1 LLLCQLQISS
11 VHMLCCG
18 CLVTSAAA
26 QARPLSLQAI
36 ITRAPLATIASAVA
50 CPTPALPPV
59 IMQTCSIQDACQS
72 TSQLDKTDMPQGQSD
87 MQHLAMKIVGRKS
100 RSWLTYPCKNI
111 LDELSR
117 AIDASAKVT
126 SKVFQVLPEPHM

>member
-1 LLLCQLQISS
+1 
-11 VHMLCCG
+11 M
-18 CLVTSAAA
+18 
-26 QARPLSLQAI
+26 

-59 IMQTCSIQDACQS
+59 MMQTCSIQDACQP
-72 TSQLDKTDMPQGQSD
+72 TSQLDKADMPQGH
-87 MQHLAMKIVGRKS
+87 MNTQHLAMKIVCRKS
-100 RSWLTYPCKNI
+100 WGWLTYPCENI

-126 SKVFQVLPEPHM
+126 SKVF